1 MTLTDKEMKSLI
13 KKYTAYKKA
22 QREWE
27 MLRDELC
34 KDLPIGKYISEFGVI
49 NKIMSTCKS
58 LDKNKLVQNYPDLNL
73 DDYET
78 KKEYTAIKV
87 SLRLGSLLL

>member
-27 MLRDELC
+27 ALRDELC
-34 KDLPIGKYISEFGVI
+34 KDLPVGKYISEFGVI
-49 NKIMSTCKS
+49 SKIMSTCKS
-58 LDKNKLVQNYPDLNL
+58 LNKNKLMQTYPDFNL

-87 SLRLGSLLL
+87 SLT

>member
-1 MTLTDKEMKSLI
+1 MTLTDKQMKPLI

-58 LDKNKLVQNYPDLNL
+58 LDKNKLAQNYPDLNL

-87 SLRLGSLLL
+87 SLT

>member
-1 MTLTDKEMKSLI
+1 MTLTDKQMKSLI

-87 SLRLGSLLL
+87 SLT

>member
-27 MLRDELC
+27 ALRDELC
-34 KDLPIGKYISEFGVI
+34 KDLPVGKYISEFGVNHWIKI
-49 NKIMSTCKS
+49 N
-58 LDKNKLVQNYPDLNL
+58 
-73 DDYET
+73 
-78 KKEYTAIKV
+78 
-87 SLRLGSLLL
+87 

>member
-27 MLRDELC
+27 ALRDELC
-34 KDLPIGKYISEFGVI
+34 KDLPVGKYICEFGVI
-49 NKIMSTCKS
+49 SKIMSTCKS
-58 LDKNKLVQNYPDLNL
+58 LNKDKLMQTYPDLNL

-87 SLRLGSLLL
+87 SLT

>member
-87 SLRLGSLLL
+87 SLT

>member
-27 MLRDELC
+27 ALRDELC
-34 KDLPIGKYISEFGVI
+34 KDLPVGKYISEFGVI
-49 NKIMSTCKS
+49 SKTMSTCKS
-58 LDKNKLVQNYPDLNL
+58 LNKDKLMQTYPDLNL
-73 DDYET
+73 NDYET

-87 SLRLGSLLL
+87 SLT